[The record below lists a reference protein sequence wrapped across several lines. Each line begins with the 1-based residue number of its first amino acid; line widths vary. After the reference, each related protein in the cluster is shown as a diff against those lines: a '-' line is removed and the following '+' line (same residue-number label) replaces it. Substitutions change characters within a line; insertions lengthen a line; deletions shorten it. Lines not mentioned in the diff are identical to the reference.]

1 MSQSI
6 NSLPVGALVKD
17 TGTTAKYS
25 ISAGYQMIWRIIG
38 KNHDATNS
46 ITLES
51 AYAIVDSN
59 WEGHTGNQTIHL
71 AEQQDP
77 AFIADLVNFS
87 SDINAKMKTI
97 TKNCITHI
105 PYYVSG
111 VPSATSPF
119 SKQIV
124 NKSGKVHII
133 GQSEISG
140 ENVYWSAYKAGA
152 YAYDDNPAKD
162 GNQYSYYSN
171 YASNREIVRK
181 PYLNS
186 KSSYPYGMFIRTHSD
201 YIRSSGAGAGTTTTQ
216 SYIRNGTGSSDGI
229 ITRGGSTDYDGGSTW
244 YPNAYAPL
252 ICVDNNIFVSDTTD
266 SDGAYTIVWNTPP
279 RISTPS
285 TDLGDRT
292 KAFSTTFQVADD
304 EGDTVSATIN
314 LDSTTI
320 QTIASVTLGADNT
333 IAIDAT
339 TFRNLALGSHTI
351 SIIANDGTES
361 VTTTISFQKVSGM
374 GISGSDGDLG
384 NIWIQPTITY
394 QVYDDNDLQVDI
406 TEKVDGVVTNEIEDA
421 PLNTDITFDMSVFGG
436 LTPEEQHTLKIE
448 AVNADESTAERT
460 WTFTKLYQYLQFY
473 TDTVETDILAERI
486 YVVLDYDKT
495 NDPEIQVWVCNDA
508 GGMEWHY
515 EDATEDVLNGE
526 PHTFHYTPAEGTEGV
541 SVMVRLIKNENTER
555 VYFNNIG
562 FTFS

>member
-25 ISAGYQMIWRIIG
+25 ISAGYQMIWRVIG

-46 ITLES
+46 VTLES
-51 AYAIVDSN
+51 AYAIEFQSN
-59 WEGHTGNQTIHL
+59 GGTPTL
-71 AEQQDP
+71 ANYDNLTNL
-77 AFIADLVNFS
+77 ANTVNFS
-87 SDINAKMKTI
+87 SELSAKLKTI
-97 TKNCITHI
+97 SKIYVKGKPTAYQRHEGIAPYIT
-105 PYYVSG
+105 YTTSNVS
-111 VPSATSPF
+111 A
-119 SKQIV
+119 
-124 NKSGKVHII
+124 KVHLI
-133 GQSEISG
+133 GTKEVTG
-140 ENVYWSAYKAGA
+140 ENHFICYLGQYCNVSDGSQ
-152 YAYDDNPAKD
+152 YA
-162 GNQYSYYSN
+162 YYSN
-171 YASNREIVRK
+171 YANNKAIISKNKLSDKTTFVQCGLRQHGLLATTDTRVQYIYVGVRNTLVVNGTSGVVK
-181 PYLNS
+181 RPSVSTFNISEYCDIG
-186 KSSYPYGMFIRTHSD
+186 SSYV
-201 YIRSSGAGAGTTTTQ
+201 
-216 SYIRNGTGSSDGI
+216 
-229 ITRGGSTDYDGGSTW
+229 
-244 YPNAYAPL
+244 APL
-252 ICVDNNIFVSDTTD
+252 ICIPNDIRVSDTTD

-333 IAIDAT
+333 ISIDAT

-361 VTTTISFQKVSGM
+361 VTKTISFQKVSGM

-384 NIWIQPTITY
+384 NKWMQPTITY

-406 TEKVDGVVTNEIEDA
+406 TEKIDGEIVKELEDA
-421 PLNTDITFDMSVFGG
+421 PLNTDITFDMGLFNA

-460 WTFTKLYQYLQFY
+460 WTFTKLYQYLEFY
-473 TDTVETDILAERI
+473 TDTVETDISAERI

-495 NDPEIQVWVCNDA
+495 NNPEIQVLVCNDA
-508 GGMEWHY
+508 GGTEWHY
-515 EDATEDVLNGE
+515 EDATEDVLNGQ